1 MRRRMLI
8 ENREIEGI
16 VYKLSSPV
24 IFDGSNNIDTGL
36 HLYQDYDDFTF
47 FADIEFD
54 ANEQVGTV
62 VSQPTIIACMH
73 ELNPWPGFALRYNP
87 NVSGLSLIFG
97 NSPETY
103 EQTQSGLYRYKVC
116 ASVKNKR
123 CESAYFKIGDA
134 EPTKKNVQ
142 DTASQNNIEQAVLV
156 LGSYRTPQGVYGR
169 YWKGTIYKFV
179 VYNRAL
185 TTDEIN
191 DLFQ

>member
-62 VSQPTIIACMH
+62 DSQSTIIACMH
-73 ELNPWPGFALRYNP
+73 ELNPWPGFTLRYNP
-87 NVSGLSLIFG
+87 DVSRLSLIFG
-97 NSPETY
+97 SSPETY

-116 ASVKNKR
+116 VSVKNKR

-142 DTASQNNIEQAVLV
+142 DNTSQNNIEQAVLV

-185 TTDEIN
+185 SEEEIN
-191 DLFQ
+191 KLF

>member
-54 ANEQVGTV
+54 ANEQVGTIS
-62 VSQPTIIACMH
+62 SQPTIIACMH
-73 ELNPWPGFALRYNP
+73 ELRPWPGFTLRYNP
-87 NVSGLSLIFG
+87 DVSGLSLIFG
-97 NSPETY
+97 SSPETY

-116 ASVKNKR
+116 VSVKNKR

-134 EPTKKNVQ
+134 EPTKKNVR
-142 DTASQNNIEQAVLV
+142 DNASQNNIEQAVLV

-185 TTDEIN
+185 SEEEIN
-191 DLFQ
+191 KLF

>member
-62 VSQPTIIACMH
+62 GSQPTIIACMH

-87 NVSGLSLIFG
+87 GVSSLSLIFG
-97 NSPETY
+97 SSPETY

-116 ASVKNKR
+116 VSVKNKR

-142 DTASQNNIEQAVLV
+142 DNTSQNNIEQAVLV

-185 TTDEIN
+185 SEEDIN
-191 DLFQ
+191 KLF